1 MIFHRTAATVGVVL
15 TITCLCALIVRF
27 AEATDYLDFYEQG
40 EFALRV
46 EKWDRAID
54 LFTKSIADN
63 PSFFLAYHNRAIAYS
78 KKGEYDK
85 SLQDLQKAV
94 QLNPNYPD
102 AYGLMGLIYEIK
114 RDFAS
119 AVRVYK
125 EALAREKRA
134 PVKRVLEKYIRDAE
148 AKVQHK

>member
-1 MIFHRTAATVGVVL
+1 MIFHRNSVRVWVIPATAL
-15 TITCLCALIVRF
+15 LCALV
-27 AEATDYLDFYEQG
+27 AELAVATDYLDFYAQG

-63 PSFFLAYHNRAIAYS
+63 PNFFFAYHNRAIAYS
-78 KKGEYDK
+78 KKGEYNK

-94 QLNPNYPD
+94 QLNPNYSE
-102 AYGLMGLIYEIK
+102 AYVLMGLIYEIK
-114 RDFAS
+114 KDYVS
-119 AVRVYK
+119 AVKVYK

-134 PVKRVLEKYIRDAE
+134 AVKRVLGKYIRDAE
-148 AKVQHK
+148 AKVQRK